1 MSSLPIDRPPLR
13 SPMRGRGFTLIEL
26 VAAITVLVI
35 LIMLAAPAFTE
46 MIASQ
51 RVQTASAD
59 LITSL
64 ARARSEAIK
73 QNLDVTI
80 TPTGSWAGGWVVA
93 SAAGNLEEHPA
104 MNGITI
110 GSGPAVVTFRSNGR
124 LAPGESPKFSF
135 SASSTNTKRCVE
147 VRLSGQPVVT
157 KVACT

>member
-1 MSSLPIDRPPLR
+1 MSPLPMPPSLRRPL
-13 SPMRGRGFTLIEL
+13 RGRGFTMIEL
-26 VAAITVLVI
+26 MVTIAVLVI
-35 LIMLAAPAFTE
+35 LILLAAPAFTE

-80 TPTGSWAGGWVVA
+80 TPNGTWAGGWIVA
-93 SAAGNLEEHPA
+93 STAGNLEVRPA
-104 MNGITI
+104 TSGIAI
-110 GSGPAVVTFRSNGR
+110 GSGPASVTFRSNGR

-135 SASSTNTKRCVE
+135 SASSTGTKRCVQ
-147 VRLSGQPVVT
+147 VGLSGQPVVT